1 MRFFEGALAL
11 ALRFACY
18 RAGAPG
24 ATCMYIFFG
33 RWQLEVSRVRTRW
46 YRGSLVLVAT
56 CPRALVLSRRPPI
69 LFPRPPFPSI
79 SLPHSSPPS
88 PPAVLDV
95 RRMPRSPSRIR
106 DEQPFARRNH
116 ASAGTNGRREIRTGP
131 RARLK
136 YFNGVS
142 MRRDQSGRYGAFR
155 YVDAFL

>member
-11 ALRFACY
+11 RPACY

-56 CPRALVLSRRPPI
+56 CPRALLLSSQPSFLVLLFLPFLSRI
-69 LFPRPPFPSI
+69 AVL
-79 SLPHSSPPS
+79 LLLLL
-88 PPAVLDV
+88 PAVLDA
-95 RRMPRSPSRIR
+95 RRTPRRPPRGSETSNPSRC
-106 DEQPFARRNH
+106 NH
-116 ASAGTNGRREIRTGP
+116 ASAGTNGWREIRTGP

-142 MRRDQSGRYGAFR
+142 MRRDPSARYGAFR

>member
-1 MRFFEGALAL
+1 
-11 ALRFACY
+11 
-18 RAGAPG
+18 
-24 ATCMYIFFG
+24 MYIFFG

-56 CPRALVLSRRPPI
+56 CPRALLLSSQPSFLVLLFLPFLSRI
-69 LFPRPPFPSI
+69 AVLLPF
-79 SLPHSSPPS
+79 L
-88 PPAVLDV
+88 PAVLDA
-95 RRMPRSPSRIR
+95 RRTPRRPPRGSEMSNPSRC
-106 DEQPFARRNH
+106 NH

-142 MRRDQSGRYGAFR
+142 MRRDPSARYGAFR